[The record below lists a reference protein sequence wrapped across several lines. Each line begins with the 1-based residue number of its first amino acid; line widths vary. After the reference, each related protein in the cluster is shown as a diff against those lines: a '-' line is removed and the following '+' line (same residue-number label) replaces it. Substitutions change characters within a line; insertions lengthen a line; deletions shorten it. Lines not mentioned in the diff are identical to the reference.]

1 MSDKCVN
8 CSAGEFMAE
17 RTDAYTSATALLKKA
32 DLQANEE
39 NPPYTSADILTLA
52 CFLLGIDD

>member
-8 CSAGEFMAE
+8 CSTGEFIAE
-17 RTDAYTSATALLKKA
+17 RTDAYKGATALLKEA
-32 DLQANEE
+32 DLGKTED

>member
-8 CSAGEFMAE
+8 CSTGEFMAE
-17 RTDAYTSATALLKKA
+17 RTDAYTSATALLKNA
-32 DLQANEE
+32 GLSANDE
-39 NPPYTSADILTLA
+39 NPAYTSADVLTLA